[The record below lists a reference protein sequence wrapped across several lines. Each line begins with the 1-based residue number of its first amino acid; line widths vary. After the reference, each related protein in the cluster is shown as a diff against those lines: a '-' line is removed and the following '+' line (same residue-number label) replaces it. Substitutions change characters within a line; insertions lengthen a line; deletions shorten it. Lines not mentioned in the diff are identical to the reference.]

1 MTKLLQLTV
10 LIIGLVVVAVSCSS
24 EKQGRPLDLPTSST
38 EALDDTEATTSS
50 VTSISGSDQSIVSTT
65 TVLSLGASTTVLEQA
80 PTTTEKEVVAT
91 STTILM
97 MDSTTTIPLV
107 QVPSFETVEPGD
119 NFSMSTVEP
128 NA

>member
-10 LIIGLVVVAVSCSS
+10 LIVGLVVVAVSCSS
-24 EKQGRPLDLPTSST
+24 EKQGRPVDLPTSST

-50 VTSISGSDQSIVSTT
+50 VTSIAGSDPSIASTT
-65 TVLSLGASTTVLEQA
+65 TVLSLGASTTAVEQLS
-80 PTTTEKEVVAT
+80 TTTEKEVVAT

-97 MDSTTTIPLV
+97 MDSTTTIPRV
-107 QVPSFETVEPGD
+107 QVPSFETVEPGG